1 MLTAGDALANAFN
14 RCFCTHI
21 DKLAY
26 RFLTKTLDEQQ
37 SVTFGELAQ
46 RAQRL
51 ASRLHQHKLTHELVL
66 VVAEPGIAFIVA
78 LLACFSVG
86 AVAVPV
92 PFPHSRRAKERF
104 HAICHDAAAKA
115 MLVDRFSQEE
125 TQQLVALLDAGSCLP
140 IEINSPDIDALDNGS
155 SPDIKPSDLA
165 FIQYT
170 SGSTGDAKGVN
181 ISRENL
187 LSQLQLIAQ
196 RFELSSESVLFSWLP
211 PYHDMGLVG
220 CLLTPLLIGYECNF
234 TAPINFISQ
243 PMLWLQGISRYK
255 ATISGGPNF
264 AYELCLEKNQ
274 PEQIETLDLSS
285 WKVAFNGAEPLHA
298 VTMRNFAD
306 VFAAAGF
313 RYAAFLPCYGLAEAT
328 LMVSAAEVASEP
340 ITLCVNKA
348 SLLARG
354 EVEATPY
361 GELEL
366 VSSGLIAQPIKIIC
380 PQSGQPKES
389 GSVGEIWVTGPSVAQ
404 GYWAK
409 GGALQQK
416 FNGKAPDDQRS
427 YFKTGDVGFVLNE
440 QLFITGR
447 LSDLIIVNGKNYPPQ
462 YIEYTAEKSHPSL
475 KPQACA
481 AVQIDVNGRDEVVIV
496 AESRTR
502 ESEHLREA
510 ISAIRKAVAAEHG
523 IRVFDIAL
531 VRSGTLLRTSSG
543 KIRRKD
549 VGVAW
554 RQQELHSLLEGGIPL
569 SGRGG
574 GVPLKAGLETSI
586 AHIAQQ
592 ILKQESINADDSFF
606 ELGGDSIVAMQLA
619 ARLEQEY
626 DVEIRTEWV
635 FDNPTVTELANIV
648 AAELSKGV
656 DDHQLEHLLDQL
668 HEMSEAEIDQL
679 LKKV

>member
-1 MLTAGDALANAFN
+1 MAGDALANAFN
-14 RCFCTHI
+14 RCFFTHI

-26 RFLTKTLDEQQ
+26 RFLTKNLDVQQ
-37 SVTFGELAQ
+37 SITFGELAQ
-46 RAQRL
+46 RAQGL
-51 ASRLHQHKLTHELVL
+51 AARIHQQKLTHERVL
-66 VVAEPGIAFIVA
+66 VIAEPGIAFIVA
-78 LLACFSVG
+78 LLACFFAG

-92 PFPHSRRAKERF
+92 PFPHSRRAKARF
-104 HAICHDAAAKA
+104 HAVCYDAAPKA
-115 MLVDRFSQEE
+115 MLVDRFSLEE
-125 TQQLVALLDAGSCLP
+125 TQQLVTLLGAGSSP
-140 IEINSPDIDALDNGS
+140 PVIEIDSPVIDAPDNGPP
-155 SPDIKPSDLA
+155 PDIKPIDLA

-220 CLLTPLLIGYECNF
+220 CLLTPLVIGYECNF

-243 PMLWLQGISRYK
+243 PMLWLQGISRYE

-264 AYELCLEKNQ
+264 AYELCLEKSQ
-274 PEQIETLDLSS
+274 PEHIEALDLSN
-285 WKVAFNGAEPLHA
+285 WKVAFNGAEPLRA

-306 VFAAAGF
+306 VFAPAGF
-313 RYAAFLPCYGLAEAT
+313 RYSAFLTCYGLAEAT
-328 LMVSAAEVASEP
+328 LMVSAADVSSEP
-340 ITLCVNKA
+340 VTLRVNKA
-348 SLLARG
+348 FLLARG

-380 PQSGQPKES
+380 PQSGQPKEE
-389 GSVGEIWVTGPSVAQ
+389 GRVGEVWVTGSSVAQ
-404 GYWAK
+404 GYWSK
-409 GGALQQK
+409 GQALQQR
-416 FNGKAPDDQRS
+416 FNGKVPDDPGR
-427 YFKTGDVGFVLNE
+427 YFKTGDAGFVLNE

-462 YIEYTAEKSHPSL
+462 YIEYTVEKSHHSL

-481 AVQIDVNGRDEVVIV
+481 AVQIDVDGCDEVIIV

-502 ESEHLREA
+502 ESEQLRQA
-510 ISAIRKAVAAEHG
+510 ISAIRNAVAAEHG

-549 VGVAW
+549 VGAAW
-554 RQQELHSLLEGGIPL
+554 RQQALHRLLQ
-569 SGRGG
+569 G
-574 GVPLKAGLETSI
+574 GVPLSGGSGSVPPRAGLETSI

-606 ELGGDSIVAMQLA
+606 ELGGDSIASMQLA
-619 ARLEQEY
+619 ARLEQEFG
-626 DVEIRTEWV
+626 VEIRMEWV
-635 FDNPTVTELANIV
+635 LDNPTVTGLANII